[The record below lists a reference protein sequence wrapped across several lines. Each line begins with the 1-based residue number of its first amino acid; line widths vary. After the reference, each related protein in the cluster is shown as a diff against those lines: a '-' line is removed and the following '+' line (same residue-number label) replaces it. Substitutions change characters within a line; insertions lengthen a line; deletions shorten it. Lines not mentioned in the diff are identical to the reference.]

1 MLFIFFGLFGGRN
14 SVSKNL
20 LLLGAPLCFVLQ
32 ARPVKIMLKQAFYA
46 LANPPGIFLSLL
58 PAPQQAI
65 LSFNENDAREELY
78 GIDMQSVDAEMS
90 VDEQDDES
98 HDDNDYSDEDD
109 YDSGDDSDY

>member
-14 SVSKNL
+14 SISRNL

-46 LANPPGIFLSLL
+46 MANPPGIFLSLL

-78 GIDMQSVDAEMS
+78 GVEKASAVVEGS
-90 VDEQDDES
+90 DDENANAS
-98 HDDNDYSDEDD
+98 GEEDD
-109 YDSGDDSDY
+109 YDEDGYDSEDESDF